1 MPAMIKPPISQRS
14 SGVRTAAVLV
24 AVIAILYLA
33 REILI
38 PLAFAIVL
46 TLVLTPA
53 VAWMQKMGLGRF
65 PSVLFIMVVSIAI
78 AGGVG
83 WVIFNELVEVV
94 NDLPSYQE
102 NIHNKIEA
110 IRTPGKGAVGRA
122 AASVQE
128 LGKELSSTPLPIAPP
143 APSPVRRTTPNK
155 PVSRPANQPANQLG
169 RTVPV
174 EIVAGPANEFEYIR
188 QLATPVLVPL
198 GILGMVLIF
207 SVFLLIEQND
217 LRNRLFRL
225 AGLDH
230 LNVMTQ
236 ALDDATRRVSRY
248 LMMQLLVNAIFG
260 VLCGAGLYLIGV
272 PYAILW
278 GGVAGILRIVP
289 YVGSLVAAALPLLLS
304 LAVFDHWMPPLLVFL
319 LFATL
324 ELVTGNFVEPW
335 LYGMHTGIS
344 SLAILLTTVFWAALW
359 GPAGLILAT
368 PLTVCVVVL
377 GRHVPQLSFLYIL
390 LGDQPVLAAEA
401 QVYQRLL
408 AMDDHEARAVADV
421 YLSENS
427 LVQLYDLVI
436 IPALTMAE
444 QDRHKGALDPAREE
458 FVFLSIR
465 EMTAEFSEQTAA
477 SEPASADAE
486 TEGELELKPACA
498 AGRVLCL
505 PVNDEADEIAAV
517 MLAQL
522 LDHAGCTA
530 LSLPLD
536 PTLQHLVAIVEPEPK
551 DMFCISAV
559 PPFAFARARTL
570 SRLLQVRFPRTKI
583 VIGVWGFTGDIESA
597 LQRFQPKRPERLV
610 TSLGDAVT
618 FFVGST
624 PSAKDKSVLAVAAS
638 AGAITPE

>member
-1 MPAMIKPPISQRS
+1 MIKPPVSARG
-14 SGVRTAAVLV
+14 SGVRTAAILV

-33 REILI
+33 RGILI
-38 PLAFAIVL
+38 PLVFAVIVA
-46 TLVLTPA
+46 LVLSPA
-53 VAWMQKMGLGRF
+53 VAWLQKLGLGRL
-65 PSVLFIMVVSIAI
+65 PSALLIMVVSIAI

-94 NDLPSYQE
+94 NDLPSYQQ

-110 IRTPGKGAVGRA
+110 IRTPSKGAVGRA
-122 AASVQE
+122 AASVKE
-128 LGKELSSTPLPIAPP
+128 LGKELSSAPAPIAPP
-143 APSPVRRTTPNK
+143 APIHGRRNA
-155 PVSRPANQPANQLG
+155 SNQPG
-169 RTVPV
+169 PTVPV
-174 EIVAGPANEFEYIR
+174 EIMAQPANEFEYVR
-188 QLATPVLVPL
+188 QLATPVLAPL

-207 SVFLLIEQND
+207 SVFLLTEQND

-248 LMMQLLVNAIFG
+248 LMMQLLVNSIFG
-260 VLCGAGLYLIGV
+260 VLCGTGLYLIGV
-272 PYAILW
+272 PYAVLW
-278 GGVAGILRIVP
+278 GAVAGILRIVP
-289 YVGSLVAAALPLLLS
+289 YVGSVVAASLPLLLS

-319 LFATL
+319 LFAAL

-377 GRHVPQLSFLYIL
+377 GRHVPHLSFLHIL

-427 LVQLYDLVI
+427 LAELYDSVI

-458 FVFLSIR
+458 FVFLSVR
-465 EMTAEFSEQTAA
+465 EMIAEFSEQTAT
-477 SEPASADAE
+477 SEAVNSDAA
-486 TEGELELKPACA
+486 TDGEPERKPACA

-505 PVNDEADEIAAV
+505 PANDEADEIAAV

-522 LDHAGCTA
+522 LDQAGCTA

-536 PTLQHLVAIVEPEPK
+536 PTLQHLVAIVEPEQT

-559 PPFAFARARTL
+559 PPFAFAGARTL
-570 SRLLQVRFPRTKI
+570 TRLLQVRFPRTKI
-583 VIGVWGFTGDIESA
+583 VIGVWGFTGDTERA
-597 LQRFQPKRPERLV
+597 LQRFQPKRPHKLV
-610 TSLGDAVT
+610 TSLADAAE
-618 FFVGST
+618 FFAGTT
-624 PSAKDKSVLAVAAS
+624 PAEKDNPVPAVPAVSGQAS
-638 AGAITPE
+638 

>member
-1 MPAMIKPPISQRS
+1 MIKPAVSQRS
-14 SGVRTAAVLV
+14 SGVRTAAILV

-33 REILI
+33 RAILI
-38 PLAFAIVL
+38 PLAFAIIL

-53 VAWMQKMGLGRF
+53 VGWLQKLGLGRL
-65 PSVLFIMVVSIAI
+65 PSVLLIMVVSIAT

-83 WVIFNELVEVV
+83 WVIFNELVEVI
-94 NDLPSYQE
+94 NDLPSYQQ

-110 IRTPGKGAVGRA
+110 IRTPGKGPVGRA
-122 AASVQE
+122 AASVKE
-128 LGKELSSTPLPIAPP
+128 LGKELSSTPAPIAPP
-143 APSPVRRTTPNK
+143 APSQGRRNTSNQ
-155 PVSRPANQPANQLG
+155 PANQPANQPG

-174 EIVAGPANEFEYIR
+174 EIVPRPANEFEYVR

-260 VLCGAGLYLIGV
+260 VLCGTGLYLIHV
-272 PYAILW
+272 PYAVLW
-278 GGVAGILRIVP
+278 GAVAGILRIVP
-289 YVGSLVAAALPLLLS
+289 YVGSLVAGLLPLLLS

-359 GPAGLILAT
+359 GPAGLILST

-377 GRHVPQLSFLYIL
+377 GRHVPHLSFLHIL

-427 LVQLYDLVI
+427 LVQLYDSVI
-436 IPALTMAE
+436 IPALTMTE

-465 EMTAEFSEQTAA
+465 EMIAEFSEQTTA

-486 TEGELELKPACA
+486 TEGELKLNPACA

-505 PVNDEADEIAAV
+505 PANDEADEIAAV

-522 LDHAGCTA
+522 LDQAGCTA

-536 PTLQHLVAIVEPEPK
+536 PTLQHLIAIVEPEPK

-583 VIGVWGFTGDIESA
+583 VIGVWGFTGDIERA
-597 LQRFQPKRPERLV
+597 LQRFQPKRPHRLV
-610 TSLGDAVT
+610 TSLADAAG
-618 FFVGST
+618 FFTGST
-624 PSAKDKSVLAVAAS
+624 PAVKDKSVAAAAELS
-638 AGAITPE
+638 GKVG

>member
-1 MPAMIKPPISQRS
+1 MTKPPVSQKG
-14 SGVRTAAVLV
+14 SGVRTAAILI
-24 AVIAILYLA
+24 AVIAVLYLA

-38 PLAFAIVL
+38 PLVFAIVL
-46 TLVLTPA
+46 ALVLSPA
-53 VAWMQKMGLGRF
+53 VAWLQKLGLGRL
-65 PSVLFIMVVSIAI
+65 PSVLLIMLVSIAI

-94 NDLPSYQE
+94 NDLPSYQQ
-102 NIHNKIEA
+102 NIHNKIQA

-122 AASVQE
+122 AASVKE
-128 LGKELSSTPLPIAPP
+128 LGKELSSAPAPIAPP
-143 APSPVRRTTPNK
+143 APIHGRRK
-155 PVSRPANQPANQLG
+155 AASESG
-169 RTVPV
+169 STVPV
-174 EIVAGPANEFEYIR
+174 EIVAEPANELEYIR
-188 QLATPVLVPL
+188 QMATPVLAPL

-207 SVFLLIEQND
+207 SVFLLTEQND
-217 LRNRLFRL
+217 LRNRAFRL

-248 LMMQLLVNAIFG
+248 LMLQLLVNAIFG
-260 VLCGAGLYLIGV
+260 VLCGTGLYLIGV
-272 PYAILW
+272 PYAVLW

-289 YVGSLVAAALPLLLS
+289 YVGSLFAAALPLLLS
-304 LAVFDHWMPPLLVFL
+304 LAVFDGWIPPLLVFL
-319 LFATL
+319 LFAIL

-377 GRHVPQLSFLYIL
+377 GRHVPHLSFLHIL

-408 AMDDHEARAVADV
+408 AMDDHEARAIADV

-427 LVQLYDLVI
+427 LVKLYDLVI

-458 FVFLSIR
+458 FIFLSIK
-465 EMTAEFSEQTAA
+465 EMIAEFSEQTAS
-477 SEPASADAE
+477 SEPADPDNSTDDQ
-486 TEGELELKPACA
+486 TVSKPAA
-498 AGRVLCL
+498 TPGRVLCL
-505 PVNDEADEIAAV
+505 PVNDEADEIAAA

-522 LDHAGCTA
+522 LELAGRPA
-530 LSLPLD
+530 VSLPLD
-536 PTLQHLVAIVEPEPK
+536 PSLQHLTAIVEPARS
-551 DMFCISAV
+551 DVFCISAL
-559 PPFAFARARTL
+559 PPFAFAHARTL
-570 SRLLQVRFPRTKI
+570 SRLLQVRFPRTRI
-583 VIGVWGFTGDIESA
+583 VIGVWGFTGDTELA
-597 LQRFQPKRPERLV
+597 LQRFQPKRPDKLL
-610 TSLGDAVT
+610 TSLGDAVAY
-618 FFVGST
+618 FAGST
-624 PSAKDKSVLAVAAS
+624 PAAKDNSIPVTATLAS
-638 AGAITPE
+638 Q

>member
-1 MPAMIKPPISQRS
+1 MIKPPVSQRS
-14 SGVRTAAVLV
+14 SGVRTAAILI

-46 TLVLTPA
+46 ALVLTPA
-53 VAWMQKMGLGRF
+53 VAWLQKLGLGRF
-65 PSVLFIMVVSIAI
+65 PSVLLVMMVSIAA

-94 NDLPSYQE
+94 NDLPSYQQ

-110 IRTPGKGAVGRA
+110 IRTPSKGAVGRA
-122 AASVQE
+122 AASVEE
-128 LGKELSSTPLPIAPP
+128 LGKELSSAPAPIAPP
-143 APSPVRRTTPNK
+143 APIHGRRNTW
-155 PVSRPANQPANQLG
+155 NQPANQPG
-169 RTVPV
+169 ATVPV
-174 EIVAGPANEFEYIR
+174 EIMAAPANEFEYIR

-260 VLCGAGLYLIGV
+260 VLCGTGLYLIGV
-272 PYAILW
+272 PYAVLW
-278 GGVAGILRIVP
+278 GAVAGILRIVP
-289 YVGSLVAAALPLLLS
+289 YVGSLVAASLPLLLS
-304 LAVFDHWMPPLLVFL
+304 LAVFDHWMRPLLVFL

-324 ELVTGNFVEPW
+324 EVVTGNFVEPW

-359 GPAGLILAT
+359 GPAGLILST

-377 GRHVPQLSFLYIL
+377 GRHVPHLSFLHIL

-408 AMDDHEARAVADV
+408 ALDDHEARAVADV

-427 LVQLYDLVI
+427 LVQLYDSVI
-436 IPALTMAE
+436 MPALTMAE
-444 QDRHKGALDPAREE
+444 QDRHKGALDTAREE

-465 EMTAEFSEQTAA
+465 EMIAEFSEQTTA
-477 SEPASADAE
+477 SEPASADGE
-486 TEGELELKPACA
+486 TEGELKLDPACA

-505 PVNDEADEIAAV
+505 PANDEADEIAAI

-522 LDHAGCTA
+522 LDQADCTA
-530 LSLPLD
+530 LALPLD

-583 VIGVWGFTGDIESA
+583 VIGVWGFTGDTERA
-597 LQRFQPKRPERLV
+597 LQRFQPKRPHRLV
-610 TSLGDAVT
+610 TSLADAAD
-618 FFVGST
+618 FFIGST
-624 PSAKDKSVLAVAAS
+624 PAAKDQSIIGVAAVS
-638 AGAITPE
+638 GR